1 MVSCVIINVVCFST
15 PLLPILTRRFAV
27 AEQDSTEVN
36 REGTVV
42 TLICFAVPRPV
53 PLVDIALLNTATVGT
68 AMVDTT
74 MADSIR
80 IDIAMVDTTM
90 ADTAMVDA
98 HFVRDEDG

>member
-53 PLVDIALLNTATVGT
+53 PLVDIALLNTAHLRQNI
-68 AMVDTT
+68 
-74 MADSIR
+74 DSHIVIWIFQGR
-80 IDIAMVDTTM
+80 
-90 ADTAMVDA
+90 
-98 HFVRDEDG
+98 